1 MRGLGLYSRGDSV
14 EATGLQLQQAVP
26 PILPGN
32 PEVVDGATE
41 DPKLVTIQGEV
52 CMTHSWVFSAKA
64 HRSVFQVQGG
74 QMRPVISAEGI
85 KGDVRKGPRM
95 GKSRDC

>member
-14 EATGLQLQQAVP
+14 EATGLQLQQAIP
-26 PILPGN
+26 PVLSWN
-32 PEVVDGATE
+32 PEVVDGATKDTE
-41 DPKLVTIQGEV
+41 LVAIQGEV
-52 CMTHSWVFSAKA
+52 CITRSWVFKAKA
-64 HRSVFQVQGG
+64 HRSVLQVQGG